1 MGPAPRRL
9 APIFRD
15 RDELPASGDLGAELT
30 AALRNSMFLV
40 VICSPASARSRW
52 VGEEILA
59 FKRIHGESRVLALI
73 VDGAPYASNTPDKAE
88 LECFPTPLRFRLGPD
103 GALSETPA
111 EPIAADYRQEADGR
125 RLAKLKLVAGLTG
138 LRLSDLVQ
146 RETQRRMRRL
156 AILSSASFTGMVL
169 AGALALYAN
178 ERRIEADTQ
187 RKIAERETATARA
200 ASDYLIGTFELI
212 NPATENPR
220 TISALTLL
228 SRGAERAK
236 VELADQP
243 VIHAQLLAALG
254 EAYNNLGLAKE
265 FSTVAQESMPAI
277 QRAGPQGAAT
287 LVVLATAFMDQ
298 GQMGEALNAVK
309 MAERL
314 LGPNVKANLG
324 LRADTE
330 EMKGEILYNTG
341 DPKGGLASLNRAL
354 ALYRHTPDTKPRK
367 LAVALKTRGLLLS
380 DDGQFDQANASL
392 TESLNILRRN
402 LGDRDLVIG
411 KAWYAVALNDLAANK
426 FTPAEAAIRHALV
439 IERAVLDP
447 DNPTLA
453 NALSMEGQIYQGENK
468 LDAAEKDLKSAI
480 AVWQRAYGRP
490 HYQIGIALVYL
501 ALVESAKG
509 RTALALDDIALA
521 KYNYDVSYGKLNP
534 NHGDL
539 LVNRAIILAKAG
551 RRPEALADCAAGI
564 KILDQT
570 LGADASFTKS
580 DADICKKM

>member
-1 MGPAPRRL
+1 
-9 APIFRD
+9 
-15 RDELPASGDLGAELT
+15 
-30 AALRNSMFLV
+30 MFLV

-59 FKRIHGESRVLALI
+59 FKRMHGESRVLALI
-73 VDGAPYASNTPDKAE
+73 VDGAPYASNTPDRAE
-88 LECFPTPLRFRLGPD
+88 LECFPVPLRFRLGPD

-169 AGALALYAN
+169 AGALAFYAN

-187 RKIAERETATARA
+187 RNIAERETATARA

-212 NPATENPR
+212 NPATETPR
-220 TISALTLL
+220 TISALTLR

-254 EAYNNLGLAKE
+254 EAYNNLGLAKD
-265 FSTVAQESMPAI
+265 FSGVAQESMPAI

-287 LVVLATAFMDQ
+287 LVVLAAAFVNQ

-314 LGPNVKANLG
+314 LGPNLKANLG

-341 DPKGGLASLNRAL
+341 NPKGGLASLDRAPP
-354 ALYRHTPDTKPRK
+354 YRSTPDTKPRK

-380 DDGQFDQANASL
+380 DDGQFDEADASL

-402 LGDRDLVIG
+402 LGDRDLAIG
-411 KAWYAVALNDLAANK
+411 KAWYAVALNDLAASK
-426 FTPAEAAIRHALV
+426 FKPAEAAIRHALV

-447 DNPTLA
+447 NNPTLA

-468 LDAAEKDLKSAI
+468 LDAAEKDLKEAI

-490 HYQIGIALVYL
+490 HFQIGIALVYL

-509 RTALALDDIALA
+509 RTAVALDDIALA

-539 LVNRAIILAKAG
+539 LVNRAVILAKAG
-551 RRPEALADCAAGI
+551 RRAEALADCAAGM
-564 KILDQT
+564 KILDRT
-570 LGADASFTKS
+570 LGAEASYTKS
-580 DADICKKM
+580 DAAICKKM